1 MNSFEQWW
9 KKEVINILRSL
20 VGSDGTVM
28 DDMHSV
34 AMQAWDAA
42 TSMAARVLE
51 ERIKKT
57 DLAVIKAEKENDEE
71 TAIYLRSTSWILGL
85 LADEIKEMKND

>member
-1 MNSFEQWW
+1 MNKFDRWW
-9 KKEVINILRSL
+9 VKEEANILRSL

-42 TSMAARVLE
+42 CDKAA
-51 ERIKKT
+51 
-57 DLAVIKAEKENDEE
+57 DSVILRMDVISDMMEKQAGTQEGA
-71 TAIYLRSTSWILGL
+71 TLRSMWMNLSSVLSS
-85 LADEIKEMKND
+85 IKEMKND